1 MRKIKALVVAVAML
15 LIVGAGSVKA
25 EDEIAVIVKTLNSS
39 FWQNVNAGS
48 EDAAKELVNAGKKI
62 TVTFNGPDAETEIE
76 KQVNMVDNAVTRGV
90 KAIVLAPSDADA
102 LIPPLRRARGAGIP
116 VVLIDSAI
124 NADDLYLSFLATNNR
139 SAGELCAKELIA
151 RVGGPNK
158 TGKIAIMSYIAGAG
172 SEIGRVGGFR
182 DYIENNSKLTIVNTY
197 YSNADMITA
206 MNQTTDVMS
215 ANPDLIGIFGA
226 NEPTAVGMGRAIKT
240 LNMSGKI
247 VAIGFDG
254 DQNLQGFVRD
264 GTLQGIAV
272 QSPYNMGYLGV
283 KAAMDAAE
291 GKKLQKDIDTGI
303 VFVTKENLDSTEA
316 KQVLY

>member
-1 MRKIKALVVAVAML
+1 MRGMKMML
-15 LIVGAGSVKA
+15 IAAFMMLAIGMVNARA

-39 FWQNVNAGS
+39 FWQNVSVGSANA
-48 EDAAKELVNAGKKI
+48 EKELKGAGKSI
-62 TVTFNGPDAETEIE
+62 SVTFNGPDAETEIE
-76 KQVNMVDNAVTRGV
+76 KQVNMVENAVNRGV

-102 LIPPLRRARGAGIP
+102 LIPPLRRAKAAGIP
-116 VVLIDSAI
+116 VVIIDSAI
-124 NADDLYLSFLATNNR
+124 NDDSLYLSFLATNNR
-139 SAGELCAKELIA
+139 AAGELCAQTLIEKL
-151 RVGGPNK
+151 GGAEK
-158 TGKIAIMSYIAGAG
+158 TGKIAIMSYVAGAG

-182 DYIENNSKLTIVNTY
+182 EYIEKNSKLTIVNTY

-206 MNQTTDVMS
+206 MNQTTDVLA
-215 ANPDLIGIFGA
+215 ANSDLIGIFGA

-240 LNMSGKI
+240 KGLGGKL

-254 DQNLQGFVRD
+254 DQNLQGFIKD

-283 KAAMDAAE
+283 KAGMDAIE
-291 GKKLQKDIDTGI
+291 GKKLDKDIDTGI
-303 VFVTKENLDSTEA
+303 VFVTKENIDSTEA